1 MIKTFPL
8 LFILLWSSAFI
19 SGDIIVQ
26 NASPFAALAFRFG
39 IVTIGFFLFALFKKE
54 IIFTKI
60 RYVLESIT
68 TGVLFH
74 GLYLGGCWYAFH
86 VGVPASVVALIV
98 TLQPILTNLLS
109 GPIYKEVIGWGQ
121 WVGIVFGFVGSL
133 LVLGID
139 FGNEFPKDGIITC
152 FIALAA
158 ITTGTLW
165 QKKLSGNVPLS
176 VNNGFQ
182 AFGGCVFNL
191 ILILF
196 LETPYINFSTGFI
209 LGMTHQ
215 IVLVSFGAFTILMF
229 LIKAGSVSKT
239 STLFF
244 LVPPTTAVMT
254 AVVGGTRKNNVE
266 VLLTEPA
273 FIKNIKIVKAPKDTS
288 TI

>member
-1 MIKTFPL
+1 M
-8 LFILLWSSAFI
+8 WSSAFI

-39 IVTIGFFLFALFKKE
+39 IVTIGFFIFALFKRE

-109 GPIYKEVIGWGQ
+109 GPIYKEVIGWRQ
-121 WVGIVFGFVGSL
+121 WVGIIFGFVGSL

-165 QKKLSGNVPLS
+165 QKKLSGNVPLT

-209 LGMTHQ
+209 LGMMHQ
-215 IVLVSFGAFTILMF
+215 IVPVSYTHL
-229 LIKAGSVSKT
+229 
-239 STLFF
+239 TL
-244 LVPPTTAVMT
+244 PTK
-254 AVVGGTRKNNVE
+254 R
-266 VLLTEPA
+266 
-273 FIKNIKIVKAPKDTS
+273 IV
-288 TI
+288 

>member
-39 IVTIGFFLFALFKKE
+39 IVTVGFFLFSIFKKE

-60 RYVLESIT
+60 RYILESIT

-74 GLYLGGCWYAFH
+74 GLYLGGCYAFH

-109 GPIYKEVIGWGQ
+109 GSIYNEVIGWRQ

-133 LVLGID
+133 MVLGID

-165 QKKLSGNVPLS
+165 QKN
-176 VNNGFQ
+176 
-182 AFGGCVFNL
+182 
-191 ILILF
+191 
-196 LETPYINFSTGFI
+196 
-209 LGMTHQ
+209 
-215 IVLVSFGAFTILMF
+215 
-229 LIKAGSVSKT
+229 
-239 STLFF
+239 
-244 LVPPTTAVMT
+244 
-254 AVVGGTRKNNVE
+254 
-266 VLLTEPA
+266 
-273 FIKNIKIVKAPKDTS
+273 
-288 TI
+288 

>member
-39 IVTIGFFLFALFKKE
+39 IVTVGFFLFSIFKKE

-60 RYVLESIT
+60 RYILESIT

-109 GPIYKEVIGWGQ
+109 GPIYNEVIGWRQ

-133 LVLGID
+133 MVLGID

-182 AFGGCVFNL
+182 AFGGCFFNL
-191 ILILF
+191 ILIF
-196 LETPYINFSTGFI
+196 ILETPYINFSAGFI

-215 IVLVSFGAFTILMF
+215 IILVSFGAFTILMF
-229 LIKAGSVSKT
+229 LIKKNSASKT
-239 STLFF
+239 VSIFF
-244 LVPPTTAVMT
+244 LIPATSALMAWFFLEESLTATDILGFLITSIGVYI
-254 AVVGGTRKNNVE
+254 ATR
-266 VLLTEPA
+266 
-273 FIKNIKIVKAPKDTS
+273 D
-288 TI
+288 